1 MLSELKYSN
10 NIIFQKGAAQE
21 LLTNIKNY
29 PVIDIDYVE
38 DAEVDEQHGDTIW
51 TNYTE
56 GSPCIKITYG
66 DESTTK
72 GNSMFAAD
80 FRRAKA
86 KGRAKIIELSNQI
99 RGIDDQK
106 RLWEKVYKENK
117 KIYDL
122 RFNLLQNL
130 GSTFEEQVHSITQI
144 LINDGEK
151 GIESIEALKK
161 DYNSGFT
168 VFWEDTYYPTYIH
181 PSSYNE
187 DITYYSK
194 NEQTGEFIESSSE
207 VNNNN
212 YRNYYILTTLND
224 TYLLQ
229 KEKITY
235 ILNSYG
241 PPPENSYNSN
251 TIYYYKSGDEYIEV
265 EDQTTVTI
273 DNYLDYYIQL
283 KVEHYFPV
291 IQNAG
296 IDSILSKINGYLG
309 EANLSTEVRA
319 AFQNVKE
326 NILAYPQYD
335 SNGQTFT
342 EGELD
347 SLWSYIITYLT
358 DVVNS
363 ANIKVQSAETIWTYY
378 NELAGTT
385 EEEITNLT
393 AMIETC
399 NNCAD
404 LIANGTKAVNAES
417 DNIIALRNDINTFIN
432 DIANGSKILSE
443 NTDLSDTSGVN
454 RSVVGYK
461 YVKVG
466 SNITFNNTDG
476 IKINGNDN
484 QKYGTFIITING
496 NDTEVPIKGFQ
507 NSDTTNLYTNT
518 SILPS
523 INNGADLGSNNNTW
537 DNGWITHLYTNDSIN
552 STIGSSTTA
561 YNAGYIINLTS
572 TNIYASDSS
581 NSAIGSPEVPFAN
594 GYFSQIKIG
603 DITIGG
609 SGGSGD
615 AGKFLRGDGQWSSG
629 FSGYIVID
637 TSSGFDPN
645 TNYYTKSIVD
655 GKDIYTLVTDTS
667 STPEEGVTYYT
678 DKITIN
684 FNNNDN
690 DGTVYNG
697 STYNI
702 NTEASIYTIGGIAA
716 EKNIWGAKIFNAVF
730 NDYAE
735 CRRSEPVKP
744 GHIVVDQDNGIM
756 ICSTKRLQ
764 PGAQVVSDTYGH
776 LMGMTDKAR
785 TPIAVA
791 GRALVYTYQDRRKY
805 HAGMAVCSAPN
816 GTVDIMTREEIR
828 DYPDC
833 IVGIVSEIPNYDVW
847 GSDNIKVN
855 GRIWIKVR

>member
-38 DAEVDEQHGDTIW
+38 DAEVDEQHGDAIW

-80 FRRAKA
+80 FRKAKA
-86 KGRAKIIELSNQI
+86 KGRAKIIELSNTI

-117 KIYDL
+117 KIYDA
-122 RFNLLQNL
+122 RYNLLQSL
-130 GSTFEEQVHSITQI
+130 GTTVDEKIANIARI
-144 LINDGEK
+144 LIEDGEK
-151 GIESIEALKK
+151 GIESIEILKK

-187 DITYYSK
+187 NITYYSK
-194 NEQTGEFIESSSE
+194 NEQTGEFTQVSSGVTSS
-207 VNNNN
+207 N

-241 PPPENSYNSN
+241 PPPENSYNPN
-251 TIYYYKSGDEYIEV
+251 TIYYYKSGDEYIQV
-265 EDQTTVTI
+265 ADQSTVTI

-283 KVEHYFPV
+283 KIEHYFPV

-296 IDSILSKINGYLG
+296 IDSILSKVNSWLG
-309 EANLSTEVRA
+309 ETNISAEVRTA
-319 AFQNVKE
+319 LQNVKQ
-326 NILAYPQYD
+326 NILAYPQYN
-335 SNGQTFT
+335 SEGQTFT
-342 EGELD
+342 EGSLD
-347 SLWSYIITYLT
+347 NLWSQIITYLN

-378 NELAGTT
+378 NQLVGD
-385 EEEITNLT
+385 TNLKIDRLT
-393 AMIETC
+393 AMLETC
-399 NNCAD
+399 NSCAD
-404 LIANGTKAVNAES
+404 LIANGTKTVNTNS
-417 DNIIALRNDINTFIN
+417 SNIIALRNDINSFI
-432 DIANGSKILSE
+432 DAIAAGTRTLSE
-443 NTDLSDTSGVN
+443 SADLSNASGAN

-466 SNITFNNTDG
+466 SNITFSNTEG
-476 IKINGNDN
+476 IKTGGNSS

-496 NDTEVPIKGFQ
+496 NDTEVPVKGFQ
-507 NSDTTNLYTNT
+507 GSDTTTLYAST

-523 INNGADLGSNNNTW
+523 SNNGANLGGSGNAW
-537 DNGWITHLYTNDSIN
+537 DNGWITHLRTNDSSN

-561 YNAGYIINLTS
+561 YNVGYI
-572 TNIYASDSS
+572 TNINATSVTATNISATSVTATNINASNSS
-581 NSAIGSPEVPFAN
+581 NSAIGSESTPFAH
-594 GYFSQIKIG
+594 GYFSEIKIG
-603 DITIGG
+603 SVTIGG

-615 AGKFLRGDGQWSSG
+615 TTKFLRGDGSWSNELSG
-629 FSGYIVID
+629 SLIISGTNSGATSATSGETITWSANSTTGD
-637 TSSGFDPN
+637 TAAAIR
-645 TNYYTKSIVD
+645 T
-655 GKDIYTLVTDTS
+655 
-667 STPEEGVTYYT
+667 
-678 DKITIN
+678 
-684 FNNNDN
+684 
-690 DGTVYNG
+690 
-697 STYNI
+697 
-702 NTEASIYTIGGIAA
+702 AGGIYAA
-716 EKNIWGAKIFNAVF
+716 KEIWANKVFNAVF

-735 CRRSEPVKP
+735 CRKSEPVKP
-744 GHIVVDQDNGIM
+744 GHVVIDQDNGTM
-756 ICSTKRLQ
+756 ICSEKRLQ

-776 LMGMTDKAR
+776 LMGGTDKAK

-791 GRALVYTYQDRRKY
+791 GRVLVYTYQDRRKY